1 MTTDSVPSNA
11 ATTNAPLRSSL
22 ASESLLFANRLFT
35 HWRREPVVAI
45 QALLYP
51 SFLLIT
57 YYFLVAKSMMNVT
70 GKDTLYGLVPTC
82 AIAGAVLG
90 ALAASST
97 LHMER
102 DHGLL
107 SRFWVLPVH
116 RASALTG
123 RLLADATRTLAGT
136 VVITAVGAGLGLRF
150 NGSLFAVIPF
160 MLVPV
165 AVGVVFSTAMIA
177 IAVRSADNK
186 LLIWLGVPAIAMVFA
201 SSGAPPIEMMPS
213 WVQPLI
219 RFQPMWAAVDSMR
232 ALAEGRPA
240 LSSLLVTLAW
250 GVGLAAVVVPV
261 AIRGY
266 RTAAESGT
274 LA

>member
-1 MTTDSVPSNA
+1 MTTGPVRSK
-11 ATTNAPLRSSL
+11 TNVTPAPLRSSL
-22 ASESLLFANRLFT
+22 VGETLLFANRLFT
-35 HWRREPVVAI
+35 HWRRAPVVAI

-51 SFLLIT
+51 TFLLIT
-57 YYFLVAKSMMNVT
+57 YYFLVAKSMISVT

-90 ALAASST
+90 ALASSST

-123 RLLADATRTLAGT
+123 RLLADAVRTLAGT
-136 VVITAVGAGLGLRF
+136 VVITAAGVVLGLRF
-150 NGSLFAVIPF
+150 EGSVFAVIPF
-160 MLVPV
+160 LLVPV
-165 AVGVVFSTAMIA
+165 AVGVVFSMALLA
-177 IAVRSADNK
+177 IAVRSADSK
-186 LLIWLGVPAIAMVFA
+186 VLIWLGVPAIAMVFA
-201 SSGAPPIEMMPS
+201 SSGAPPVEMMPH
-213 WVQPLI
+213 WAQPLI
-219 RFQPMWAAVDSMR
+219 RSQPMWAAVESMR

-240 LSSLLVTLAW
+240 LSPLLVTLAW
-250 GVGLAAVVVPV
+250 GCGLAALIVPV

-266 RTAAESGT
+266 RIAAESGR
-274 LA
+274 